1 MVKFENAV
9 MRLLFGA
16 SLLLGLLVSSDFRDT
31 TFLFCLKP
39 SDNTLLIEQK
49 DDSFKVDNFSLN
61 QALHNAGVINLEE
74 WIPAASSEDSYGE
87 IYLNRIYRAHI
98 DKNQDVKSVMNLL
111 NSSYSFLYIERENV
125 HKVHYQPNDPNYEQ
139 QCSMSSVKADKAW
152 DFWDIPSGIV
162 PEGQNVLLASVDT
175 GVDYTHPDLKASLWI
190 NQQEIPE
197 FVWEIILDLGADLNS
212 DGHMSSLELEHFLIV
227 SGMDNNADGEINLRD
242 LVYENVDDVFG
253 ANTSV
258 FLDGIDQDGNGYAD
272 DLIGWDSSGYLG
284 VDDSDPYPRED
295 ATSNGTWAHGTH
307 VAGILAATTDNDL
320 GMSSTSYNAKII
332 SVKTSRDYQQ
342 TDPGVNDGYAGIT
355 YAAKAGYY
363 SGSFTIINNSWGGGG
378 YSFSENAVIQNAHDD
393 YGAIVL
399 SSAGNGDD
407 PSGEY
412 SKEYPAGYDNVL
424 SVSAIGCS
432 GVWGN
437 WATYHET
444 VDLAAPGE
452 SILSSII
459 GQGYDSWDGSSMACP
474 NAASAIGLLKAYYP
488 DWDNDQLIDRIL
500 SSSDDFIYDLNP
512 EYVNCPD
519 NSGESIECLDD
530 NDNVIDCNCLG
541 SGMVDV
547 YKAIGMDFSPN
558 ITLDSYSI
566 AIVGGD
572 GDDVLNP
579 GDSFDL
585 VVTLLNEEGWATGYN
600 IQASVTSLNPS
611 IILSGTSELNVD
623 FLESNNI
630 YSNDSNPIPVLLG
643 EDISLD
649 NVEFIINVTAIG
661 NNSYNYS
668 ETLFF
673 DLPISLLQ
681 SGYPYDTNSQV
692 DSGPLVVD
700 LDSDG
705 SLEVVF
711 GDYAG
716 FVHVLGSDGN
726 PIESD
731 IFPYDTGNQIW
742 SSPAAADIDL
752 DGQLD
757 IVIASKNKHLYAFD
771 LNGLKFDYDAD
782 QYLIGTPVIVNMDT
796 DDELEI
802 AIGGYSSS
810 GDIFVVNHDGTDLAG
825 FPLEINE
832 KMWKGFAAHDL
843 NNNGLDDLVI
853 TTDGDD
859 LILVVYDD
867 ATTQTLL
874 TADDKFKSSPSVIGW
889 NGDYIVMAGSYD
901 DKMYA
906 VSLSEGSVFEVQAS
920 DHVNSSASFI
930 DINETPYAFF
940 GSDDGFL
947 YAVDMNGN
955 ALEGWPQEIGEDI
968 DNSVSFADLN
978 GDGSPEAIIGVSNKL
993 YAYHM
998 DGSLYYR
1005 FPISYDFSFTST
1017 PSIIDLDNDGDLEII
1032 VGSAGDIVSVDVME
1046 SGLLNQY
1053 GYAYWNQDRGNNRK
1067 TGYYESVSMDC
1078 SAPMLG
1084 DLNCDGFSDILDIV
1098 TMVLIILSPE
1108 EPADYQLWVSDLN
1121 QDGII
1126 DVLDII
1132 IIVNSITN

>member
-1 MVKFENAV
+1 MKRFHFNIYIIILFLNLNFSNTECGTQDIQNGFNLDHILTQNKIAREHQYDYSRENYWAPV
-9 MRLLFGA
+9 FFHVVRTSNAEGGIPLYRLEQGINDLNYMYSNANLYFYQHP
-16 SLLLGLLVSSDFRDT
+16 SS
-31 TFLFCLKP
+31 P
-39 SDNTLLIEQK
+39 SYIDSDIYYSVDSYDEIEQLRLINTVENSINIYIVSYLSSNGT
-49 DDSFKVDNFSLN
+49 DELCGISSFVGSESQGIVMSEGCFAVPDNHSTLSHEVGHYF
-61 QALHNAGVINLEE
+61 
-74 WIPAASSEDSYGE
+74 
-87 IYLNRIYRAHI
+87 
-98 DKNQDVKSVMNLL
+98 NLL
-111 NSSYSFLYIERENV
+111 
-125 HKVHYQPNDPNYEQ
+125 HTHTG
-139 QCSMSSVKADKAW
+139 
-152 DFWDIPSGIV
+152 SG
-162 PEGQNVLLASVDT
+162 
-175 GVDYTHPDLKASLWI
+175 
-190 NQQEIPE
+190 
-197 FVWEIILDLGADLNS
+197 
-212 DGHMSSLELEHFLIV
+212 
-227 SGMDNNADGEINLRD
+227 
-242 LVYENVDDVFG
+242 
-253 ANTSV
+253 
-258 FLDGIDQDGNGYAD
+258 DQDGNGIIDGENAEYVDGQECESRGD
-272 DLIGWDSSGYLG
+272 DLCDTPADPNLSDLVNSGCQYIGDY
-284 VDDSDPYPRED
+284 VDGHGQEYMPD
-295 ATSNGTWAHGTH
+295 TSN
-307 VAGILAATTDNDL
+307 I
-320 GMSSTSYNAKII
+320 MSYSEKSC
-332 SVKTSRDYQQ
+332 RDYFSSQQ
-342 TDPGVNDGYAGIT
+342 EQLAIYTLLEHRPELNIPDNNPNLDLVS
-355 YAAKAGYY
+355 YY
-363 SGSFTIINNSWGGGG
+363 FVESYGNNNEIIN
-378 YSFSENAVIQNAHDD
+378 
-393 YGAIVL
+393 
-399 SSAGNGDD
+399 
-407 PSGEY
+407 
-412 SKEYPAGYDNVL
+412 
-424 SVSAIGCS
+424 
-432 GVWGN
+432 
-437 WATYHET
+437 
-444 VDLAAPGE
+444 PGE
-452 SILSSII
+452 SFELYISLENISPWPQANDIYINLESGNQDISI
-459 GQGYDSWDGSSMACP
+459 
-474 NAASAIGLLKAYYP
+474 
-488 DWDNDQLIDRIL
+488 
-500 SSSDDFIYDLNP
+500 
-512 EYVNCPD
+512 VD
-519 NSGESIECLDD
+519 NSMNIDYIES
-530 NDNVIDCNCLG
+530 G
-541 SGMVDV
+541 Q
-547 YKAIGMDFSPN
+547 
-558 ITLDSYSI
+558 
-566 AIVGGD
+566 
-572 GDDVLNP
+572 
-579 GDSFDL
+579 
-585 VVTLLNEEGWATGYN
+585 LLNYDIPFLIEIGD
-600 IQASVTSLNPS
+600 S
-611 IILSGTSELNVD
+611 IILDEHTLLLTVDCFNDNQSFQKSFTLN
-623 FLESNNI
+623 
-630 YSNDSNPIPVLLG
+630 
-643 EDISLD
+643 
-649 NVEFIINVTAIG
+649 
-661 NNSYNYS
+661 
-668 ETLFF
+668 
-673 DLPISLLQ
+673 LPISLLQ

-771 LNGLKFDYDAD
+771 LNGLKFDYDAG

-1098 TMVLIILSPE
+1098 TMVLIILGPE